1 MNENRTISNLV
12 FSRTIKDFG
21 KIRIHRL
28 DLDKDVEIIYKWV
41 TQSYACYWGMIDK
54 TLEEVYSEYRKLIAI
69 PNYEV
74 FIGVYKNEPI
84 FLMEKYKALEDRI
97 SNYYNVKDTDYG
109 MHILIAPPKKIIHGF
124 TWNVFST
131 VLEYFFEQP
140 YIDRVVVEPDV
151 RNEKIHK
158 LNKKAGFKYLKE
170 IEFSEKTAALAFC
183 ELDDYKE
190 AKKILLS
197 ESTSMINITTTNS
210 KLESS
215 MDHLNPESWKKAN
228 IALVKK
234 AISEFSHELVLQPKL
249 IEEIEDGGRFLLTA
263 DTPGVIY
270 EFVAQKRALDHWD
283 IEETSIIKKV
293 NDLPVLINALQF
305 IIDFVY
311 TLEIPKH
318 LLSVYLEE
326 ISSTLSSA
334 CYKYEHQKSSSQELV
349 NSSFQVIE
357 HAMTEGHP
365 CFVANNGRIGFNNE
379 DYIKYAPETN
389 QPFRIFWLA
398 GHKSKTT
405 YTAVE
410 KFDYKNVMHKE
421 LGITTIAKFHTKLQ
435 SLGLDIESYIFIPVH
450 PWQWKNKISQIFAA
464 DIANQMLVFLGE
476 GEDYYSAQ
484 QSIRTLYN
492 ISNSEKMYTKTALS
506 ILNMGFMR
514 GLSPS
519 YMKSTPHIT
528 NWITELLDKDTYL
541 KQNGFA
547 MLGEVATVGFQNTY
561 YEVLGKTNPHNKM
574 LSALWRESPHTKI
587 KKNQQL
593 MTMAAFLHL
602 DSDGDSLIGSLIKA
616 SVCDVG
622 NWIRRYLEAY
632 LTPLLHCFYT
642 YGFVFMPHGENI
654 IMVLE
659 NHIPVKIL
667 MKDITEEVIVFNEKL
682 ELPEKVKRLY
692 TKTSDTMKVL
702 SIFTDVFDCFFRF
715 LAPILE
721 KDLDY
726 SENDFWQ
733 EVALCIHS
741 YQTEHPEL
749 QSEFD
754 RYDLFISEFDRCCLN
769 RLQLKNTQQMLN
781 LADPMASLI
790 LEGKLQNPIAK
801 FKNLKINNWKSELV
815 EDN

>member
-1 MNENRTISNLV
+1 MENTEISQNIV
-12 FSRTIKDFG
+12 FSRTIENFGTIHLRHLDFDYD
-21 KIRIHRL
+21 ISTIH
-28 DLDKDVEIIYKWV
+28 KWV
-41 TQSYACYWGMIDK
+41 TKEYATYWGMLESSI
-54 TLEEVYSEYRKLIAI
+54 EEVRSEYSTLVSRKD
-69 PNYEV
+69 YDV
-74 FIGVYKNEPI
+74 FIGVYNGVPI
-84 FLMEKYKALEDRI
+84 FLMEKYKAATDRI
-97 SNYYNVKDTDYG
+97 SDYYSAKDTDYG
-109 MHILIAPPKKIIHGF
+109 MHILVAPSDHKITGF
-124 TWNVFST
+124 TWNVFTT
-131 VLEYFFEQP
+131 VLEYFFELP
-140 YIDRVVVEPDV
+140 DVERIVVEPDV
-151 RNEKIHK
+151 RNQKIHT
-158 LNKKAGFKYLKE
+158 LNKKAGFVYQKE
-170 IEFSEKTAALAFC
+170 IELPEKTAALAFC
-183 ELDDYKE
+183 EPQDYKK
-190 AKKILLS
+190 AKNAFREKIKPMTNL
-197 ESTSMINITTTNS
+197 NIS
-210 KLESS
+210 DSLRVSHA
-215 MDHLNPESWKKAN
+215 HLNPYIWKSVN
-228 IALVKK
+228 RALVSK
-234 AISEFSHELVLQPKL
+234 AISEFSHELLFKPQQETNNQKWNKYVL
-249 IEEIEDGGRFLLTA
+249 IA
-263 DTPGVIY
+263 DTPGITY
-270 EFVAQKRALDHWD
+270 EFTAQKYKLDHWD
-283 IEETSIIKKV
+283 IDKSSIIKKV
-293 NDLPVLINALQF
+293 NDIQVPIDALTF
-305 IIDFVY
+305 IVEFVY

-318 LLSVYLEE
+318 LLPVYLEE

-334 CYKYEHQKSSSQELV
+334 AYKKVHYSFSSSELV
-349 NSSFQVIE
+349 DSSFQVIE

-365 CFVANNGRIGFNNE
+365 CFVANNGRIGFDGQ
-379 DYIKYAPETN
+379 DYLQYAPETN
-389 QPFRIFWLA
+389 LPFKIYWLA

-405 YTAVE
+405 FTSVH
-410 KFDYKNVMHKE
+410 KFEYKSLMRKE
-421 LGITTIAKFHTKLQ
+421 LGVQLIAKFNTKLE
-435 SLGLDIESYIFIPVH
+435 SLGLDTSSYVFIPVH
-450 PWQWKNKISQIFAA
+450 PWQWNNKILQVFAA
-464 DIANQMLVFLGE
+464 DIANQNLVFLGE
-476 GEDYYSAQ
+476 GDDYFSAQ

-492 ISNSEKMYTKTALS
+492 KSNPEKMYTKTALS

-528 NWITELLDKDTYL
+528 EWITDLLGRDVYL
-541 KQNGFA
+541 KQKGFT
-547 MLGEVATVGFQNTY
+547 MLGEVATVGFQNTF
-561 YEVLGKTNPHNKM
+561 YEVLGKTNAHNKM

-622 NWIRRYLEAY
+622 DWIRRYLEAY

-667 MKDITEEVIVFNEKL
+667 MKDITEEVIVFNEEL

-715 LAPILE
+715 MAPILE

-726 SENDFWQ
+726 RENDFWQ

-754 RYDLFISEFDRCCLN
+754 RYDLFVSEFDRCCLN

-790 LEGKLQNPIAK
+790 LEGTLENPIAK
-801 FKNLKINNWKSELV
+801 FKNTKLNTRKSELV